1 MQFYEGEELRNLGLL
16 PKMASQKYGSR
27 TSLLFRDEELSFVQL
42 DRRSSKLADSLL
54 EEGLVSDDRVG
65 LYIPNSLQFV
75 ESFFAVIKAGGVPVP
90 LNLRMPP
97 RTLSYILNDS
107 NVDILISSP
116 LETDTSNPSEAESLV
131 DETGVEKLILPEK
144 SDDKIIDYNQLIEEG
159 SSTYSHST
167 QNYEDIAVQMYTS
180 GTTGKPKGVLLSH
193 KNVLSAVESVGTTM
207 LVDSSTRM
215 HLPVPLYHVYA
226 LSSLLCGICYG
237 GSLYLQFEV
246 DPGLMMENI
255 GKFGCNI
262 FIGVPAIFRMA
273 WLVYQQEPEKYDL
286 SGLNQVVCGGA
297 PLDETT
303 RKNIRQAWKVR
314 FQEGWGMTEN
324 VTCGALNLGNT
335 SKKAGCAGWPF
346 PNVEIKLVDPET
358 RETVVPWDEIGFWG
372 ELEDEHV
379 DREGEIAIRGP
390 VVFEGYYNMPEKN
403 SEVFDDDGWFY
414 TGDLGRIDED
424 KALWIVDR
432 TDDMIIAGGENIY
445 PSEVEDV
452 LMEHP
457 DISDAAVVPA
467 SHKTKGEAPVA
478 FVTTSTETDLSE
490 EEIKEFSLERVPTYA
505 HPRRVF
511 FKDSLPKSGSLKV
524 QRFKLEEE
532 AEEKIS
538 GKLGEV

>member
-1 MQFYEGEELRNLGLL
+1 MQLYEGEELRNLGLA
-16 PKMASQKYGSR
+16 PDMAAEKYGDR
-27 TSLLFRDEELSFVQL
+27 TSLLFKDEEISFIQL
-42 DRRSSKLADSLL
+42 NRRTSKLADSLS
-54 EEGLVSDDRVG
+54 EEGLDLDDRVG

-75 ESFFAVIKAGGVPVP
+75 ESFFAIIKAGGVPVP

-107 NVDILISSP
+107 DVDILISSHF
-116 LETDTSNPSEAESLV
+116 ETDTSSPSEAKDLTKEA
-131 DETGVEKLILPEK
+131 DIEKLILPNE
-144 SDDKIIDYNQLIEEG
+144 DDNEIIDYDQLIEEG
-159 SSTYSHST
+159 NSTYGHIN
-167 QNYEDIAVQMYTS
+167 QDYEDIAVQMYTS

-193 KNVLSAVESVGTTM
+193 KNVLSAIEGTGTAM
-207 LVDSSTRM
+207 LVDSSSRM

-226 LSSLLCGICYG
+226 LTSLLCTLCYG
-237 GSLYLQFEV
+237 GSSYLQFEV

-255 GKFGCNI
+255 ENYKCTG

-273 WLVYQQEPEKYDL
+273 FLVHQQEPENYDL
-286 SGLNQVVCGGA
+286 SGLNQVICGGA

-303 RKNIRQAWKVR
+303 RKNIEESWKVR

-346 PNVEIKLVDPET
+346 PNIEIKLVDPES
-358 RETVVPWDEIGFWG
+358 RETVVPWDEISFDG
-372 ELEDEHV
+372 ELKDERV
-379 DREGEIAIRGP
+379 NQEGEISIRGP

-403 SEVFDDDGWFY
+403 EEVFDEDGWFY

-452 LMEHP
+452 LMEHS
-457 DISDAAVVPA
+457 DITEAAVVPA

-478 FVTTSTETDLSE
+478 FVTTTAESDLSE
-490 EEIKEFSLERVPTYA
+490 KEIREFSLERVPTYA
-505 HPRRVF
+505 HPRKVF
-511 FKDSLPKSGSLKV
+511 FK
-524 QRFKLEEE
+524 E
-532 AEEKIS
+532 IS
-538 GKLGEV
+538 GK